1 MPTFTIKKFDQC
13 CIKVTGI
20 GWRNVFFCEYDM
32 MDEHYVVDP
41 TPITDIRSSGA
52 YNAIRS
58 YIDENGIRF
67 EHCAQSVPY
76 WVITDGDNTGGTVT
90 SMPKLVFPQY
100 DEDTQAY
107 IIDDFNINIESS
119 AHASEQARRDIDMA
133 FYCAYEGVEEL
144 DPPYHIGRGTD
155 NRNLWGNYTLAG
167 IVLPFLYSDGIA
179 IDMTDDV
186 VAGVMFYGG
195 NYKSSD
201 NTNYRYP
208 YMIPIIAIQGS
219 KSNAISVA
227 MLGWA
232 FDQPYYQQHDVMEP
246 GYHLTNWYISP
257 QHFDWLTFGY
267 MLDEF
272 LFCNDSSVA
281 NDYLNNTLFIRF
293 GQWQEDIDP
302 FDGWGDPDEV
312 NPSGGDGDGML
323 PDEVIPPTVPSVSAW
338 NKFFT
343 CYKLTNDQLTQ
354 LANFCWST
362 DLWDTMKKFYTSPSD
377 AVLGMMFVPFSAGTS
392 DSGEIYFGNIPTG
405 VTAGIVGAQ
414 FQMKDMG
421 SIKIPEATKSYLDY
435 SPYTKYQIY
444 LPFIGVR
451 DLDADD
457 IVGKNLGVT
466 YCNDMLSG
474 ACVAHITVNGSIR
487 YSFAGQCGI
496 MVPVT
501 SQNLGQSV
509 LSAATAGASIG
520 VGVMTAGASVAAG
533 ASTGLAAGLSNAS
546 GSVGGLASMTAA
558 SKPSYTHGGAIGSG
572 GGWLGPGKPFLITS
586 YPNICRAHQQQ
597 ELEGYPTFRGSM
609 VGSFSGYAQ
618 FEAVKLKATKAT
630 QEEQEEI
637 IKLLKGGVFI

>member
-1 MPTFTIKKFDQC
+1 MSTFTVKRLDSC
-13 CIKVTGI
+13 SLKVMGI
-20 GWRNVFFCEYDM
+20 GWRNILFVEYDM
-32 MDEHYVVDP
+32 VNSDYTVDP
-41 TPITDIRSSGA
+41 TPYHPTRSVGVYDGIR
-52 YNAIRS
+52 N
-58 YIDENGIRF
+58 YIDENGISF
-67 EHCAQSVPY
+67 EHSIQSVPY
-76 WVITDGDNTGGTVT
+76 WVVTDGGNTGNAQFT
-90 SMPKLVFPQY
+90 PKIPFTIY
-100 DEDTQAY
+100 DPDTETFS
-107 IIDDFNINIESS
+107 IDAFNINIETSD
-119 AHASEQARRDIDMA
+119 HASQESGRTLDMS
-133 FYCAYEGVEEL
+133 FKCEYEGVEEL
-144 DPPYHIGRGTD
+144 DPYHVGRGTD
-155 NRNLWGNYTLAG
+155 DNQIWGHYMFEGNVMPYLYADNCSVDGLGAVSSG
-167 IVLPFLYSDGIA
+167 IV
-179 IDMTDDV
+179 
-186 VAGVMFYGG
+186 FYGG
-195 NYKSSD
+195 NYNSYY
-201 NTNYRYP
+201 NENLEYP
-208 YMIPIIAIQGS
+208 FMCPILAIQGTKANPLS
-219 KSNAISVA
+219 IAL
-227 MLGWA
+227 LGWG
-232 FDQPYYQQHDVMEP
+232 FRQPYYQQHDHLEP
-246 GYHLTNWYISP
+246 DFHSTNHNISS
-257 QHFDWLTFGY
+257 QYFDYGVEGNVLE
-267 MLDEF
+267 DF
-272 LFCNDSSVA
+272 LWCTDADLISQFI
-281 NDYLNNTLFIRF
+281 NNTLFIRF

-302 FDGWGDPDEV
+302 FDGWGNPDEV

-338 NKFFT
+338 SKFFT
-343 CYKLTNDQLTQ
+343 CYKLTKAQLDS
-354 LANFCWST
+354 LSDFCWST

-377 AVLGMMFVPFSAGTS
+377 AVLGLMFVPFSAGTS
-392 DSGEIYFGNIPTG
+392 GTKEIYFGNIPTG
-405 VTAGIVGAQ
+405 VSGGVVSAQ
-414 FQMKDMG
+414 FQTKNMG

-435 SPYTKYQIY
+435 SPYTRYQIY

-501 SQNLGQSV
+501 SQNLGQSI

-533 ASTGLAAGLSNAS
+533 AATGMAAGLSNAS

-558 SKPSYTHGGAIGSG
+558 SKPSISHGGAIGSG

-618 FEAVKLKATKAT
+618 FEAIKLKATKAT

>member
-1 MPTFTIKKFDQC
+1 MSTFTVRNLDAC
-13 CIKVTGI
+13 CLKVMGI
-20 GWRNVFFCEYDM
+20 GWRNILYVEYDM
-32 MDEHYVVDP
+32 VNSDQTIDTTPFHP
-41 TPITDIRSSGA
+41 TRDLGA
-52 YNAIRS
+52 YTAISS
-58 YIDENGIRF
+58 YIDMNGLTFHHAI
-67 EHCAQSVPY
+67 QSVPY
-76 WVITDGDNTGGTVT
+76 WVITDGGNTGNAQFT
-90 SMPKLVFPQY
+90 PQIPFTIY
-100 DEDTQAY
+100 DPDTETFS
-107 IIDDFNINIESS
+107 IDAFNINIETSD
-119 AHASEQARRDIDMA
+119 HASQQSGRTLDMS
-133 FYCAYEGVEEL
+133 FKCEYEGVEEL
-144 DPPYHIGRGTD
+144 DPYHVGRGTD
-155 NRNLWGNYTLAG
+155 DNQIWGHYMFEG
-167 IVLPFLYSDGIA
+167 DVMPYLYADNCSVDGLGA
-179 IDMTDDV
+179 VSSGV
-186 VAGVMFYGG
+186 VFYGG
-195 NYKSSD
+195 NYNSYYNENLD
-201 NTNYRYP
+201 YP
-208 YMIPIIAIQGS
+208 FMCPILAIQGS
-219 KSNAISVA
+219 KSNPLSIAL
-227 MLGWA
+227 LGWG
-232 FDQPYYQQHDVMEP
+232 FRQPYYQQHDVLEP
-246 GYHLTNWYISP
+246 GYNTTNWYISP
-257 QHFDWLTFGY
+257 QWFDWGTTGY

-272 LFCNDSSVA
+272 LFCNDSAVA

-323 PDEVIPPTVPSVSAW
+323 PDEVVPPTVPAVSAW
-338 NKFFT
+338 SKFFT
-343 CYKLTNDQLTQ
+343 CYKLTKAQLDS
-354 LANFCWST
+354 LSDFCWST

-377 AVLGMMFVPFSAGTS
+377 AILGLMFVPFSAGTS
-392 DSGEIYFGNIPTG
+392 GTKEVYFGNIPTG
-405 VTAGIVGAQ
+405 VTGGVVSAQ

-435 SPYTKYQIY
+435 SPYTRYQIY

-509 LSAATAGASIG
+509 MSAATAGASIG

-533 ASTGLAAGLSNAS
+533 AATGMAAGLSNAS
-546 GSVGGLASMTAA
+546 GAVGGLASMTAA
-558 SKPSYTHGGAIGSG
+558 SKPSVSHGGAIGSG

-609 VGSFSGYAQ
+609 VSSFSGYAQ
-618 FEAVKLKATKAT
+618 FEAIKLKATKAT